1 MRRPRHKGVK
11 YLQSLP
17 VAKGE
22 LFSQS
27 HDARAAGRPAQEKA
41 LKFFLPPP
49 APLTGFRIP
58 IHCQVPNPFNEFTRQ
73 RPKRLYKKHTGSLYL
88 NNLVKA
94 ALASPLNPTFVF
106 VWVRVL
112 SGNSKGKLKGF

>member
-11 YLQSLP
+11 CLQSLP

-41 LKFFLPPP
+41 LKLVLPPP
-49 APLTGFRIP
+49 APLTGFPIP
-58 IHCQVPNPFNEFTRQ
+58 IHCQVPNPFNS
-73 RPKRLYKKHTGSLYL
+73 H
-88 NNLVKA
+88 VKSQKDYIRNTHA
-94 ALASPLNPTFVF
+94 VYIST
-106 VWVRVL
+106 
-112 SGNSKGKLKGF
+112 S